1 MARLPEEQAAANDE
15 ASRERTR
22 AYNAR
27 RSAYQAELAA
37 VKTSAN
43 LSPEQIQLD
52 AVRTMLDAALE
63 ERNRELAAID
73 EQILR
78 LRGQRAEVDA
88 QHAVVLDGLKQR
100 RNAAWTARVGLG
112 NKLKK
117 KVDARYPDMVDCARV
132 CEWQRPEGV

>member
-1 MARLPEEQAAANDE
+1 M
-15 ASRERTR
+15 
-22 AYNAR
+22 
-27 RSAYQAELAA
+27 
-37 VKTSAN
+37 
-43 LSPEQIQLD
+43 QLD

-63 ERNRELAAID
+63 ERNKELAAID
-73 EQILR
+73 EQIQR

-88 QHAVVLDGLKQR
+88 RHAVVLEGLKRR
-100 RNAAWTARVGLG
+100 RNAAWTARVAVG